1 MTSVHLFL
9 AHGVLALGMGLV
21 PALVTTFR
29 SDYALSSGQIANI
42 QNLKDA
48 GLITAMFAGPAVL
61 RRIGVAATTLLAL
74 LVGLSGCAVLVIA
87 QSLPGVM
94 AGAFLHGAAFSFG
107 CLATVS
113 HLFRLPKRYHRISAL
128 YATFGVANFVAPFTV
143 GLLVPDDGDYRA
155 IYAIFAAALVVLVV
169 MGTVLNGSV
178 DTTAVVSTD
187 RSGQPRLTLDRLRT
201 WLPDITVYATLM
213 AAETVVVCWVTTLG
227 QYHYG
232 LSLSEAS
239 VLLAL
244 LWVAHTSARLAGDLL
259 TGHMSVPAVV
269 LCGALLAVIGDVL
282 LCALGDP
289 GLRGRTGLRRRGGP
303 SCPPAPG
310 LDAEQDSCPAARP
323 AQRLTRRQLGDRD
336 HGHGLADRHHGRH
349 RHQSPVPRVGR
360 LLHRPRPLGRAPRN
374 PQDENVLI
382 VPVVA
387 GPDLSGSLRTT

>member
-282 LCALGDP
+282 LCAGSVTLVYVGVLVFAVGVAPLVPLHQGWTLSRTPVRQHGPLNASLGAGSATVTTAMVWLTGITVDIDTRVP
-289 GLRGRTGLRRRGGP
+289 FLVSAVCFTGLALWAVRHGIRRTKT
-303 SCPPAPG
+303 S
-310 LDAEQDSCPAARP
+310 
-323 AQRLTRRQLGDRD
+323 
-336 HGHGLADRHHGRH
+336 
-349 RHQSPVPRVGR
+349 
-360 LLHRPRPLGRAPRN
+360 
-374 PQDENVLI
+374 
-382 VPVVA
+382 
-387 GPDLSGSLRTT
+387 